1 MANPSGQHILRIIN
15 QIAEVA
21 PMATQ
26 KNAGKIIDIV
36 FKAIALAMAVA
47 VVVTN
52 ILGVMDARG
61 QILLLGIGLFAL
73 AITLLDT

>member
-1 MANPSGQHILRIIN
+1 MTAK
-15 QIAEVA
+15 
-21 PMATQ
+21 

-36 FKAIALAMAVA
+36 FKGVALAMAVA

-52 ILGVMDARG
+52 ILGVMEAKG

-73 AITLLDT
+73 AITLLDS